1 MYPQVIT
8 EKRILLFRRVE
19 QGGGNSLSTAY
30 FLLLSA
36 FVLYLFVS
44 YTKGKKKVKVKPG
57 FSGKIFWDIPTQ
69 I

>member
-8 EKRILLFRRVE
+8 EKRILLFRRAE

-44 YTKGKKKVKVKPG
+44 YTKEKKLVKVNPG
-57 FSGKIFWDIPTQ
+57 FSGKKFWDIPTQ